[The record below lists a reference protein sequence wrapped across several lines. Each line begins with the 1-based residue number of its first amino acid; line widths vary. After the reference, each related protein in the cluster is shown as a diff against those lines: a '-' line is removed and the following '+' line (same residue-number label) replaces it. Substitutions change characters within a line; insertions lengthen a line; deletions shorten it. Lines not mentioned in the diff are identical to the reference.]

1 MGKMPIT
8 ILAGT
13 LFVVAALV
21 LYTIGAIGAFRKKG
35 ASKRDLMLLWLG
47 FGFDVLGTAVMAVQ
61 TTAAVS
67 AKLATNASAYIFTL
81 GLGGTTV
88 VLENGVSTYLALLG
102 MVGMLVVIILAARAA
117 ASKDEK
123 AALTM
128 SRVIF
133 APWIVWVVSFVMM
146 SAEKMPKR

>member
-47 FGFDVLGTAVMAVQ
+47 FGFDVLGTGVMAFQ
-61 TTAAVS
+61 PAAAVA
-67 AKLATNASAYIFTL
+67 AKLAANPAAYLVTL
-81 GLGGTTV
+81 GLGDNTI

-117 ASKDEK
+117 AAKDDK
-123 AALTM
+123 SALTM
-128 SRVIF
+128 SRAIF

-146 SAEKMPKR
+146 SIEKMPKR